1 MHFQDLMMNKVKKT
15 RAKAFMFVKDFRSA
29 AEYIQNTK
37 VAL

>member
-15 RAKAFMFVKDFRSA
+15 KAKTFLFVKAFRST
-29 AEYIQNTK
+29 AEDIQNTK